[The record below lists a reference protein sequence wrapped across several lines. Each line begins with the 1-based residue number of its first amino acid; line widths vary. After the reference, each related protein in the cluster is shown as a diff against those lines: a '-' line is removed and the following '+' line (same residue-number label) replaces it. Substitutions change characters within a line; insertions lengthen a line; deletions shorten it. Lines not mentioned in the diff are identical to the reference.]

1 MIPVN
6 GKLINYL
13 SARLL
18 IGILALFLYVFIPFP
33 VFAQP
38 AGETI
43 EALDCSIPDV
53 DKFDRPGPKG
63 SKLPVK
69 VGFFVIDI
77 KEIDDVEQT
86 YRADIIFNLTWNDPR
101 LSEDALGKSIE
112 KCVFDVDDVW
122 SPHIVDVNRN
132 EGEQLLDK
140 VARVDAQGNVN
151 MKQRYVGELTSD
163 LDFSDFP
170 FDIQELHFIMST
182 YGPDAA
188 DIVFEVDND
197 YTGSRDHFSIEGWD
211 VNLLDGVSTSEQI
224 KTRGS
229 LPARNFARIDFILS
243 AERDKPYYIWK
254 VITPLCLIVLMAWAV
269 FWIDPKHLGP
279 QIGLSTA
286 TVFTLIAY
294 RFSIGFTLPKVSYFT
309 RFDAFVFFSTL
320 LVFIALGTAIAT
332 SKISSEG
339 KNNLA
344 KKIEKYMRVAYLIA
358 FACIIVF
365 TLLF

>member
-1 MIPVN
+1 MILIN
-6 GKLINYL
+6 GKQIYNL
-13 SARLL
+13 SASLL
-18 IGILALFLYVFIPFP
+18 IGILALFIYVLFP
-33 VFAQP
+33 CDLIAQP
-38 AGETI
+38 IEETTPTF
-43 EALDCSIPDV
+43 DCSIPV
-53 DKFDRPGPKG
+53 TTKMLRPDPEGTNT
-63 SKLPVK
+63 LVK
-69 VGFFVIDI
+69 VGFFLIDV

-86 YRADIIFNLTWNDPR
+86 YRADIFFNLTWNDPR
-101 LSEDALGKSIE
+101 LSKEALGKSLE
-112 KCVFDVDDVW
+112 YCVFNEKDIW
-122 SPHIVDVNRN
+122 NPTIIEVNRN
-132 EGEQLLDK
+132 QGEQLLDK

-151 MKQRYVGELTSD
+151 MKQRYVGEFTSD

-170 FDIQELHFIMST
+170 FDTQQLHFVMSA
-182 YGPDAA
+182 YGPDAS

-197 YTGSRDHFSIEGWD
+197 YTGSRDNFSLEGWS
-211 VNLLDGVSTSEQI
+211 VELLDGVSTSE
-224 KTRGS
+224 KVMTRGS
-229 LPARNFARIDFILS
+229 ETPRIFARIDFILS
-243 AERDKPYYIWK
+243 AERNKPYYIWK

-332 SKISSEG
+332 SKISADG

-344 KKIEKYMRVAYLIA
+344 KKIEKYMRVIYLVVFVSIM
-358 FACIIVF
+358 VF
-365 TLLF
+365 TLLL